1 MATTNCR
8 DILLLTAQHN
18 TNADRKKKKK
28 KESSPL
34 NNYTKKSNYFLH
46 KQDRDLKVKKT
57 FI

>member
-18 TNADRKKKKK
+18 TNADRKKK

>member
-18 TNADRKKKKK
+18 TNADRKKKK